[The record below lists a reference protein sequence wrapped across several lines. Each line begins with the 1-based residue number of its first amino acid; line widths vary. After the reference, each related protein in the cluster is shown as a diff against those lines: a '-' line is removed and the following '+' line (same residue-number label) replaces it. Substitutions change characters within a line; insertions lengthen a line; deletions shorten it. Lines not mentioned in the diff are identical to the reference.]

1 MYVLCLSLSLILFAL
16 SSSLSLSSLLLDL
29 SSALSLSLVSSF
41 VSSFIFSLSL
51 SLLVCSFSCWDCNR
65 LEGGPFPVPRIPSC
79 PIPLLCERSRAP
91 VSGMGTSRGE
101 VKRAL
106 APCAAGASGPRHPVY
121 RAAAHTVLV
130 AWASLR
136 AVRWVISSLSTLCVC
151 LLFIRYLIESLSDLL
166 RPVPASNSDI

>member
-1 MYVLCLSLSLILFAL
+1 MSHFHRETSFWLEVLFLFFHPLIL
-16 SSSLSLSSLLLDL
+16 S
-29 SSALSLSLVSSF
+29 
-41 VSSFIFSLSL
+41 
-51 SLLVCSFSCWDCNR
+51 R
-65 LEGGPFPVPRIPSC
+65 

-151 LLFIRYLIESLSDLL
+151 LLFIRYFDWVVIWPAQTRTCFQQWYLDQLVYCSRYIWICLVKKMSLISLAFLDVYQVSCWYLYTSSQGSL
-166 RPVPASNSDI
+166 QCIRW